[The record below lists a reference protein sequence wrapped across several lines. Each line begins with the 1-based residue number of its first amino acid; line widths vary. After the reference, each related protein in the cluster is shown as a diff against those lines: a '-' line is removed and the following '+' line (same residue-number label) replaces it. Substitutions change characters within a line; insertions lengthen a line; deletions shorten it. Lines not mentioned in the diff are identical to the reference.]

1 MRPRIKKAAGWRGV
15 GYLASGW
22 DVEVRSVPNMTAY
35 AACKQELVA
44 TWQVVAELFGQ
55 HCAVRCYTAMNDRP

>member
-1 MRPRIKKAAGWRGV
+1 
-15 GYLASGW
+15 
-22 DVEVRSVPNMTAY
+22 MTAY